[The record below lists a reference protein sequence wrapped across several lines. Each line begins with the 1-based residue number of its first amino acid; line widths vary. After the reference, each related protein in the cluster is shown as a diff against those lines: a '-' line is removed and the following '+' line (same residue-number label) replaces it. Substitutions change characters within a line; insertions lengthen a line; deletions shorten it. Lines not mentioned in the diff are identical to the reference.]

1 MSAHERE
8 RLAGYLDGEL
18 SPPER
23 AEVEAHLAM
32 CEECASLLAEM
43 GAVDDV
49 ARGLPLE
56 APSGYFETLPGRVR
70 ARIEAKSRPRKRT
83 DAAAHAGWRLPVW
96 AWAAAAALL
105 LAVVTPLTLPSLY
118 RARTTPSERPV
129 TAPMPEAIVP
139 PPQSAG
145 EQLAAGPAND
155 EQAAGPPAKRQVERE
170 RRAAPVAAPE
180 PAPMARARPGER
192 DVAAPAVAEVTVPE
206 LRKDAP
212 ARAGVATQAAPVV
225 AEGESLEEAPA
236 VEPDRDRRQAAM
248 ADAMPSRASPATLGR
263 AEAPKAG
270 APAPQAAEAFREGF
284 ATAERKSAVE
294 EDEVAF
300 RRLTREVP
308 GGAVAWREHREKW
321 RSFVADYP
329 DSRHVDEARVRAI
342 EAGLEAWRAG
352 GDPEDLAR
360 ARADAEAYLA
370 RDDAQLKPRVRQA
383 LEEAESR

>member
-18 SPPER
+18 SSPER
-23 AEVEAHLAM
+23 AEVEAHLAT

-43 GAVDDV
+43 GAVDAV
-49 ARGLPLE
+49 ARGLSLE

-70 ARIEAKSRPRKRT
+70 ARIEAKNRPRERT
-83 DAAAHAGWRLPVW
+83 DAAHAGWRLPVW

-118 RARTTPSERPV
+118 RARTTPRERPV
-129 TAPMPEAIVP
+129 TAAPMPEAIVP

-145 EQLAAGPAND
+145 ERLAAGPAD
-155 EQAAGPPAKRQVERE
+155 DAAGPPAKREVGRG
-170 RRAAPVAAPE
+170 RRSAPAAPPE
-180 PAPMARARPGER
+180 PAPMARARPGEG

-212 ARAGVATQAAPVV
+212 ARAGVATQAAPVAV
-225 AEGESLEEAPA
+225 EGESLEEAPA

-294 EDEVAF
+294 EDAVAF

-308 GGAVAWREHREKW
+308 GGAAAWREYREKW

-352 GDPEDLAR
+352 GDAEDLAR

-370 RDDAQLKPRVRQA
+370 RDDAQLKARVRRA
-383 LEEAESR
+383 LETVESR